1 MNTGEGVATRAQTNE
16 RGPGLQIL
24 NIEPIFKITMPRA
37 PLSAAVDSNLGST
50 PRNKRGAY
58 AKSADTKQ
66 KILDAARDVA
76 GEEGFHGVS
85 VAKIAARAGVAVGN
99 LHYHFGSL
107 DDLLRELMEQVTDQ
121 ITSEALQAAESTG
134 DVFEREEAVLRAY
147 LAFVRRN
154 PTYVRLAE
162 EVRVHHPDIYNRV
175 LGMWLELTRVSLEDG
190 IADGT
195 LRPMD
200 RTEVAALAH
209 YLIGARYF
217 LDQMIEGAHGHAYAG
232 DDVVVSTYMK
242 LLRAGL
248 SNPDADDS
256 TKE

>member
-1 MNTGEGVATRAQTNE
+1 
-16 RGPGLQIL
+16 
-24 NIEPIFKITMPRA
+24 MPRA
-37 PLSAAVDSNLGST
+37 PLNSEAGASPMQRSRT
-50 PRNKRGAY
+50 KRGAY
-58 AKSADTKQ
+58 AKSADTRQ

-76 GEEGFHGVS
+76 GDEGFHGVS

-107 DDLLRELMEQVTDQ
+107 DDLLRELMQQVTDQ

-147 LAFVRRN
+147 LRFVRRN

-175 LGMWLELTRVSLEDG
+175 LSMWLELTRASLEDG
-190 IADGT
+190 IEDGT
-195 LRPMD
+195 LRPMG
-200 RTEVAALAH
+200 REEIATLAH

-217 LDQMIEGAHGHAYAG
+217 LDQMIDGVHGHAYPG
-232 DDVVVSTYMK
+232 DDVVVSTYMN

-248 SNPDADDS
+248 GKPGHGGA